1 MIRKSRRISKV
12 GLPPGSMVYTGDKRT
27 DKIVIQ
33 IIDYKEDV
41 FNQIDNATIEMVLD
55 YKDSPTVTWINITGL
70 HDIQLMEKISE
81 HFDIH
86 PLVVED
92 ILSPSQRPKIEIF
105 DDFLFIV
112 VNMLRTSDDHRQII
126 SEQVSI
132 VMRKD
137 VVLTFQET
145 PGDVFDPV
153 RERIRLAR
161 VRIRK
166 SGTDY
171 LTYALLDV
179 VVDNYFLV
187 LEELGNDME
196 FMEEQ
201 VLEGD
206 DRDVIQKLFYLKRQL
221 IEVRK
226 SVWPLRE
233 TVTIMQRQEI
243 PHIKKST
250 GRYIGDLYDHI
261 VQIIETVETYR
272 ESTGSIL
279 DTHFSIVSNR
289 MNEVMKVLTIIST
302 IFIPLS
308 FLAGVYGMN
317 FDTSLPLN
325 LPELGFQYG
334 YVTFWGVCVV
344 LVIGLLFYFRNK
356 RWL

>member
-1 MIRKSRRISKV
+1 MSRKSRRKSKV
-12 GLPPGSMVYTGDKRT
+12 GLPPGSMVYTGSKRT
-27 DKIVIQ
+27 DKIDIQ
-33 IIDYKEDV
+33 IINYKED
-41 FNQIDNATIEMVLD
+41 FYEKIDHATVEQVLLF
-55 YKDSPTVTWINITGL
+55 KDTQTVSWINIIGL
-70 HDIQLMEKISE
+70 HDINLMEKIAE
-81 HFDIH
+81 HYNIH

-92 ILSPSQRPKIEIF
+92 ILSPGQRPKIEIF
-105 DDFLFIV
+105 DDFVFIV
-112 VNMLRTSDDHRQII
+112 VNMLRMSDDRKQIL

-132 VMRKD
+132 ILRND
-137 VVLTFQET
+137 VVITFQEI

-171 LTYALLDV
+171 LMYALLDV
-179 VVDNYFLV
+179 IVDNYFLA
-187 LEELGNDME
+187 LEELGNDLE
-196 FMEEQ
+196 SVEEQ
-201 VLEGD
+201 VLNGHDAE
-206 DRDVIQKLFYLKRQL
+206 VIQKLFYLKRQI
-221 IEVRK
+221 IEIRK

-233 TVTIMQRQEI
+233 TVTVIHRQEV
-243 PHIKKST
+243 PHVRKST
-250 GRYIGDLYDHI
+250 ERYIADLYDHI
-261 VQIIETVETYR
+261 VQIIETVENYR
-272 ESTGSIL
+272 ESTGSVL

-317 FDTSLPLN
+317 FDTSQPMN
-325 LPELGFQYG
+325 LPELGYQYG
-334 YVTFWGVCVV
+334 YLTFWGVCVV